1 MLLAVV
7 DGARAQYPEAEVRVF
22 SPYPKEDRGTGSD
35 FEIIDFRPSDMVL
48 RVFPAAIVSLL
59 TQRRW
64 KPKRGPGG
72 ALAASAV
79 VADVSGISFMDG
91 RGFATL
97 VYNVLIVLLPWAF
110 GVPTIKV
117 AQALGPFHT
126 RLNRIAARLVL
137 PRVKW
142 IGLRGA
148 ETAAYA
154 QDLGLN
160 NGQLAADVA
169 FLLQT
174 GSAAEEQ
181 AASIVP
187 ADRTITIVAPSAV
200 LEAACRENSIDYV
213 ARVSR
218 LVTNLQDSGHR
229 VVLLAHS
236 ARHGK
241 GEGHTNDLPT
251 VRRIAQQTRAE
262 LIDDELDARQLRA
275 VIGRARLLVTSR
287 FHAMI
292 SGLATITPTFVIGW
306 SHKYGEVLAE
316 FGLEDWAIDFRDL
329 DDDDLFEAVRRLDG
343 SAASVREAIESRLPE
358 VRDSARLSIDE
369 LLSTLRSEEAWT
381 STT

>member
-1 MLLAVV
+1 MLLALV
-7 DGARAQYPEAEVRVF
+7 DGARSQYPAVEVRVF
-22 SPYPKEDRGTGSD
+22 SPYPEEDRGMGGD
-35 FEIIDFRPSDMVL
+35 FDIVDFRPSDMVL
-48 RVFPAAIVSLL
+48 RVFPAALVSLL

-64 KPKRGPGG
+64 KPKRGPAG
-72 ALAASAV
+72 ALAASTV

-91 RGFATL
+91 RGFVTL

-126 RLNRIAARLVL
+126 RLNRMAARLVL
-137 PRVKW
+137 PRVRW

-148 ETAAYA
+148 ETAAYVRG
-154 QDLGLN
+154 LGLN
-160 NGQLAADVA
+160 NGQMAADVA

-187 ADRTITIVAPSAV
+187 ADRTVTIVAPSAV
-200 LEAACRENSIDYV
+200 LEEACREYSIDYV

-218 LVTNLQDSGHR
+218 LVTNLQESGHT
-229 VVLLAHS
+229 VFLLAHS
-236 ARHGK
+236 ARQEK

-251 VRRIAQQTRAE
+251 LRRIAQQTRAE
-262 LIDDELDARQLRA
+262 LIDDELNARQLRA
-275 VIGRARLLVTSR
+275 LIGQARLLITSR

-292 SGLATITPTFVIGW
+292 SGLATVTPTFVIGW

-316 FGLEDWAIDFRDL
+316 FGLEEWAIDFRDL
-329 DDDDLFEAVRRLDG
+329 DDDALFEAVRRLDE

-358 VRDSARLSIDE
+358 VRESARLSIVE
-369 LLSTLRSEEAWT
+369 LLSILKKEEAWT